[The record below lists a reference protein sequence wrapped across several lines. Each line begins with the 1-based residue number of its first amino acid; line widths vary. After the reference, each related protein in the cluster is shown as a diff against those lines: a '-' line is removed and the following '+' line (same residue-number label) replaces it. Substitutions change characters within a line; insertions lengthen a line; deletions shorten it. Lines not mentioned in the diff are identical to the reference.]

1 MFASPLRLLQASS
14 EAVLCQHRRTKGILS
29 IRCSLRPPLAKK
41 GDTSLS
47 LGRAF
52 EPAKI
57 WAVAAAVSPY
67 QTARFP
73 KLPATQFLS
82 CVKRH
87 GRKCHLKFDKTSGIP
102 YLFGNRFGGVPDLT
116 YFPKN
121 SEAQVSKSVFL
132 VFAHLSIKCAPVC
145 VTIIGDGGEKTLVT
159 GVKLVPATQEKN
171 FLVQSEVPPPL
182 ARRGSILVLPDW
194 GGGKKTPTFF
204 LVASTYVTNPSHPSP
219 FLSLSPDEKKDL
231 GRSSPPQHSRISF
244 LIVPAKQHAV
254 ERYQDKKQKK
264 KITREKSQKHS
275 QARVFFFFS
284 SCVRK
289 WESPSRVVP
298 AHFGSSSA
306 PPASSSALRMRGLK
320 GEALTRNGE
329 EK

>member
-1 MFASPLRLLQASS
+1 MSPQKSGRWRRRSLL
-14 EAVLCQHRRTKGILS
+14 
-29 IRCSLRPPLAKK
+29 IRPR
-41 GDTSLS
+41 D
-47 LGRAF
+47 
-52 EPAKI
+52 
-57 WAVAAAVSPY
+57 SPK
-67 QTARFP
+67 Q
-73 KLPATQFLS
+73 PATQFLS

-87 GRKCHLKFDKTSGIP
+87 GRKCHLEFDKTSGIP

-145 VTIIGDGGEKTLVT
+145 GGGKTLVT
-159 GVKLVPATQEKN
+159 GGKLVPATQEKN

-182 ARRGSILVLPDW
+182 ARRGRILVLPDW
-194 GGGKKTPTFF
+194 GGGKSSDIFPRRFDLRHEPALLLGEDF
-204 LVASTYVTNPSHPSP
+204 ESDPP
-219 FLSLSPDEKKDL
+219 FPPPLSLSPDEKKDL

-275 QARVFFFFS
+275 QASLLFFS

-298 AHFGSSSA
+298 ARFGSSSA
-306 PPASSSALRMRGLK
+306 PPASSSALRMRGKRRGADTERGKEIKLPCMLPPPTSGRQISK
-320 GEALTRNGE
+320 
-329 EK
+329 